1 MGDWTVEYEDAFE
14 VEARAFPED
23 VQDKLASLAL
33 ILEEFGPNLG
43 RPQVDT
49 LDGSKHAR
57 MKELRFSAG
66 KGVWR
71 VAFAFD
77 TRRKAILLAGGNK
90 RGAAERAFYR
100 RLIKVADERFDRH
113 LATSRREER

>member
-14 VEARAFPED
+14 VEVRGFPED
-23 VQDKLASLAL
+23 VQDKLGALAL
-33 ILEEFGPNLG
+33 VLEEFGPNLG

-49 LDGSKHAR
+49 LKGSKHVN

-90 RGAAERAFYR
+90 RGATERAFYR

-113 LATSRREER
+113 LARLKA